1 MRLDKEF
8 GEMLNKI
15 ADRKDRLLGTEKK
28 LATLGRARLGK
39 EVRGFDLVDSGVLNY
54 YFSSFTRAVR
64 ILYRTDKTP
73 SPWYFGFLKHKRD
86 EINFLL
92 ALSARPH
99 KKYPYLGALIC
110 REAPVTYHEYVTL
123 DDAWDEEVGTV
134 GLNHTMVSRL
144 AQWCLKW

>member
-73 SPWYFGFLKHKRD
+73 SP
-86 EINFLL
+86 
-92 ALSARPH
+92 
-99 KKYPYLGALIC
+99 
-110 REAPVTYHEYVTL
+110 
-123 DDAWDEEVGTV
+123 
-134 GLNHTMVSRL
+134 
-144 AQWCLKW
+144 